1 MQSCSFSF
9 INTYNIHKC
18 LYALLELKS
27 YELRLFLKQH
37 LKSSKQTY
45 FGHFVFKD
53 ISLSSSS
60 PFSKPTTLKES
71 GHFRTDVHS
80 TLN

>member
-27 YELRLFLKQH
+27 YELRLFLKHH

-45 FGHFVFKD
+45 FGLD
-53 ISLSSSS
+53 ITLSSSS
-60 PFSKPTTLKES
+60 SFSEPATLKES